1 MYFISLDF
9 SRRAQI
15 ITEELN
21 KMKNIKCNEVE
32 GAMYAFPRI
41 FFTQK
46 IIDEAK
52 KRNMAPDL
60 FYTYEGMNYN
70 INNIQG
76 LIMRNS

>member
-1 MYFISLDF
+1 
-9 SRRAQI
+9 
-15 ITEELN
+15 
-21 KMKNIKCNEVE
+21 MKNVKCNEVE

-60 FYTYEGMNYN
+60 FYTYEGLNFK
-70 INNIQG
+70 
-76 LIMRNS
+76 LI